1 MFKEQCDQIIK
12 EYRDRGLMIATAESC
27 TGGLLSAAL
36 TEIPGSSHVFER
48 GFATY
53 SYPSKTEL
61 LGVSSDML
69 TRFGAVSNEVAEAMA
84 KGALTHSNAQVAVS
98 ITGVAGPGASGQK
111 PEGMVCF
118 ALAAQNGCMTVVEKQ
133 FGALGRD
140 QVRTASVK
148 QALDMLQV
156 HIQG

>member
-1 MFKEQCDQIIK
+1 MFEQECQQIINT
-12 EYRDRGLMIATAESC
+12 YRDKELTISTAESC

-36 TEIPGSSHVFER
+36 TQIPGSSDVFER

-61 LGVSSDML
+61 LGVPTEL
-69 TRFGAVSNEVAEAMA
+69 LARVGAVSKEVAETMA
-84 KGALTHSNAQVAVS
+84 KGALKHSNAHVALS
-98 ITGVAGPGASGQK
+98 ITGVAGPGASEHK

-118 ALAAQNGCMTVVEKQ
+118 GLASLDGALMVTEKQ

-140 QVRTASVK
+140 KVREASVK
-148 QALDMLQV
+148 QALDMLQAY
-156 HIQG
+156 ITG